1 MTSPSSSRR
10 DWAGLALL
18 AVLAYLPALASSPGR
33 MPADT
38 KLYLYLDPG
47 GLVSRS
53 TSTFEPDQFAG
64 WVPHQQI
71 TYLWPSGPWF
81 WVFDTI
87 GVPDWIAH
95 RLWIGTI
102 MFAAGAGARWAART
116 LGIGPVAAIAGAALY
131 QCSPYLLA
139 YVSRTSLLLLP
150 WAGLG
155 WIVGLT
161 VRATVRARRRA
172 DADEADE
179 ADEAN
184 NAPRW
189 RRLAPWR
196 EPALIALI
204 VATVGNA
211 NATALAL
218 IIPGPL
224 LWLLHSAAGREV
236 RWRAALGIA
245 ARTALLCL
253 VVSAWWIAMLIVQSR
268 AGAPVLAYSETL
280 RDVSRNSTG
289 SEVLRGLGYWLFY
302 QRDLAGATTSASF
315 DFLISG
321 RTLLISYGVALLGLA
336 GLVVVR
342 WPHRRFAALLVAVG
356 ALLAVGVHPIDDP
369 SPLAAAL
376 VGDEEST
383 LAVALRSSTRATPL
397 MVLGLALGVASLVAA
412 LPGRVRGL
420 SIGWRPVAAGAVV
433 VLVVLN
439 LPSLWRAELVDPAI
453 DRDAQ
458 PPQAWLDAAADLNA
472 ADPAPGGSRILQLPG
487 AEFGAFRW
495 GYTVDQ
501 PLVALV
507 DRPLVTRDLLPL
519 GSGPAMDLLYALDD
533 RIQEGWAEPSTVAAV
548 ARLFGV
554 DTIWSTNDAAFERF
568 RTARPERVAALL
580 ADPASGLAAARSF
593 GEPLINIGEV
603 ATLDEVELGD
613 SVVGTARP
621 PVELIEVPD
630 SVGIVR
636 SAGGAQMLS
645 GSGDGIID
653 AAAADLL
660 AAERVVRYTLS
671 TSGDDLAAAIA
682 DAGALVVTDSNRDR
696 AHHWRGS
703 QDVHGHTEPGGAD
716 DDVLDAT
723 AADQRLAPFADSD
736 PEQQTVAIQRGPV
749 TAIASSYG
757 EPFAYRP
764 EDRAVMAIDG
774 DPTTAWV
781 AGDRGDPVGQRL
793 QLEVTESVDAASAPT
808 MVTVRQLEPP
818 TGGRVIDR
826 ITVSID
832 GDDVIEVDLDES
844 SWTAEGQTIGTPPL
858 TSGTTIELRIDR
870 VTIGDPAVGA
880 ARDGV
885 GFVEVDLGL
894 GPTTEWIRP
903 PVDGLEQLGDNPLA
917 VVFTRLRTDPLD
929 VWRSDPE
936 PELQRELPLPRS
948 VDGQV
953 ELTVRADAHASD
965 EVLADLFGDGASTRA
980 ESAAVPIANRRLTGS
995 ILARGAA
1002 ATDGDSTT
1010 AWISPFDS
1018 VIGSSLRITGVDEME
1033 QFTITQPTGSYSTI
1047 TRLAIDDTAG
1057 RDHDGGETIV
1067 VDVPTPDTTGTSSV
1081 TLPRPVSGTVTITID
1096 TIDPVITIDRRY
1108 GDVRTLPAAISN
1120 LDSPAI
1126 GIRQPATAGAASID
1140 WTCAEPSLIEID
1152 DMTVP
1157 VSFTIDT
1164 TDFAA
1169 GSPAVATVCEPVEL
1183 GEGTVQLRSTGRQT
1197 SGVTVDRVVIREPSV
1212 PPTDGPS
1219 TPSVTVLESS
1229 DRRRTIDVGPC
1240 PDGCWLV
1247 LGEGYNTGWEATVD
1261 GVVLDGPELVD
1272 GGFNGWQLPPATMTT
1287 TVVVRWTMQWPVT
1300 LGLAISLFGV
1310 VAGVAIVALTRRKRA
1325 SDLVTRPRLARRA
1338 LMRRTV
1344 RWRGPTLAIAAAT
1357 TVSWWAGVAALA
1369 VWVSGIGRRWR
1380 RGYETLGWLI
1390 AAVVGVLVY
1399 WIERR
1404 DAPFPDAGWT
1414 TAFDHLNGP
1423 ALFALVLI
1431 AVGAWFG
1438 DDRDVPGAER
1448 SDSNDHDV
1456 RTGAVTASP

>member
-1 MTSPSSSRR
+1 MTTPSASRR
-10 DWAGLALL
+10 DRVGLALL
-18 AVLAYLPALASSPGR
+18 AALAYIPALASSPGR

-47 GLVSRS
+47 GLLGRS
-53 TSTFEPDQFAG
+53 TSTFEPDQLAG

-81 WVFDTI
+81 WVFDAI
-87 GVPDWIAH
+87 AVPDWIAH

-102 MFAAGAGARWAART
+102 LFAAGAGVRWAART
-116 LGIGPVAAIAGAALY
+116 LGIGPVAAVAGAALY

-172 DADEADE
+172 HATEATDADSTA
-179 ADEAN
+179 
-184 NAPRW
+184 RW
-189 RRLAPWR
+189 RRRLAPWR

-204 VATVGNA
+204 VATVGSG
-211 NATALAL
+211 NATALAS
-218 IIPGPL
+218 IIPGPV
-224 LWLLHSAAGREV
+224 LWLLHSAAGRDI
-236 RWRAALGIA
+236 RWRQALAIA
-245 ARTALLCL
+245 ARTALVCL
-253 VVSAWWIAMLIVQSR
+253 VLGAWWIAMLIVQSR

-302 QRDLAGATTSASF
+302 QRDPAGPTTSASF
-315 DFLISG
+315 DYLVSS
-321 RTLLISYGVALLGLA
+321 RTILVSYAVALIGLA

-376 VGDEEST
+376 VGDEELT
-383 LAVALRSSTRATPL
+383 LAVALRSSTRATAV
-397 MVLGLALGVASLVAA
+397 MVLGLALGAAALVAA

-420 SIGWRPVAAGAVV
+420 SISWRPIAAGAVV

-458 PPQAWLDAAADLNA
+458 PPPAWLDAAADLNA
-472 ADPAPGGSRILQLPG
+472 IDEVPGGSRILQLPG
-487 AEFGAFRW
+487 TESGAFRW

-507 DRPLVTRDLLPL
+507 DRPLVTRDWLPL
-519 GSGPAMDLLYALDD
+519 GSGPAMDLLYAFDD
-533 RIQEGWAEPSTVAAV
+533 RIQEGWAEPETITAV

-554 DTIWSTNDAAFERF
+554 DTIWLTNDAAFERF

-580 ADPASGLAAARSF
+580 ADPESGLGTVRPY
-593 GEPLINIGEV
+593 GEPLINVGEI
-603 ATLDEVELGD
+603 ATLDEVELVVP
-613 SVVGTARP
+613 VVGTARP
-621 PVELIEVPD
+621 PVELIEVPQ
-630 SVGIVR
+630 SVGIIR
-636 SAGGAQMLS
+636 TAGGAQLLS

-660 AAERVVRYTLS
+660 VAERVIRYTLS
-671 TSGDDLAAAIA
+671 SSGDDLADAIS

-703 QDVHGHTEPGGAD
+703 QDVHGHTEPGGD
-716 DDVLDAT
+716 GDDVLDAT
-723 AADQRLAPFADSD
+723 AADQRLTPFTDSD
-736 PEQQTVAIQRGPV
+736 PDQQTVAIQRGPV
-749 TAIASSYG
+749 IATASSYG

-781 AGDRGDPVGQRL
+781 VGERGDPVGQRL
-793 QLEVTESVDAASAPT
+793 QLEVAESIDSDAAPT
-808 MVTVRQLEPP
+808 ALTVRQLEPP
-818 TGGRVIDR
+818 AGGRVIDQV
-826 ITVSID
+826 TVSID
-832 GDDVIEVDLDES
+832 GDEVIEVGLDES
-844 SWTAEGQTIGTPPL
+844 SWSAGGQTIGTPPL

-903 PVDGLEQLGDNPLA
+903 PIDGIQQLGNNALA
-917 VVFTRLRTDPLD
+917 VVLTRLRTDPLD

-936 PELQRELPLPRS
+936 PELLRELPLPRA
-948 VDGQV
+948 VDAGV
-953 ELTVRADAHASD
+953 EITVRADARASD
-965 EVLADLFGDGASTRA
+965 EVLADLFGDGPSTRP
-980 ESAAVPIANRRLTGS
+980 ETAAVAIANRRLTGS
-995 ILARGAA
+995 IAARGAA
-1002 ATDGDSTT
+1002 ATDRDPAT
-1010 AWISPFDS
+1010 AWISPFDEA
-1018 VIGSSLRITGVDEME
+1018 IGSSLRITGVDEMDR
-1033 QFTITQPTGSYSTI
+1033 FTMTQPAGNYSPI
-1047 TRLAIDDTAG
+1047 TRLAIDD
-1057 RDHDGGETIV
+1057 DLDEETIV
-1067 VDVPTPDTTGTSSV
+1067 VDVPPADANGTAAV
-1081 TLPRPVSGTVTITID
+1081 VLPRAVRGAVTITID
-1096 TIDPVITIDRRY
+1096 AIDERRTVDRRY
-1108 GDVRTLPAAISN
+1108 GDVRTLPAAISD

-1126 GIRQPATAGAASID
+1126 GMRQPATAGAASID
-1140 WTCAEPSLIEID
+1140 WECEQPSLIEID
-1152 DMTVP
+1152 GVVVP
-1157 VSFTIDT
+1157 MSFTVDVAN
-1164 TDFAA
+1164 FAT
-1169 GSPAVATVCEPVEL
+1169 GSPATATVCEPVEL
-1183 GEGTVQLRSTGRQT
+1183 GAATLQIRSTGRPAT
-1197 SGVTVDRVVIREPSV
+1197 GVTVDRVVIREQGVPPIAGPESPSV
-1212 PPTDGPS
+1212 
-1219 TPSVTVLESS
+1219 SVRETS
-1229 DRRRTIDVGPC
+1229 DRRRTVDVGPC
-1240 PDGCWLV
+1240 PDGCWFV
-1247 LGEGYNTGWEATVD
+1247 LGEGYNTAWEATVD

-1272 GGFNGWQLPPATMTT
+1272 GGFNGWQLPPSTSTT

-1300 LGLAISLFGV
+1300 LGLAISALGV
-1310 VAGVAIVALTRRKRA
+1310 VAAVAIVAITRRERA
-1325 SDLVTRPRLARRA
+1325 SDLAVRPRLALSA
-1338 LMRRTV
+1338 STPHIA
-1344 RWRGPTLAIAAAT
+1344 RWRGPALAILAAA
-1357 TVSWWAGVAALA
+1357 TVSWWAGVAALV

-1380 RGYETLGWLI
+1380 RGYEALGWAI
-1390 AAVVGVLVY
+1390 AAAVAVWVY

-1404 DAPFPDAGWT
+1404 DAPFPNAGWT
-1414 TAFDHLNGP
+1414 TEFDHLNGP

-1438 DDRDVPGAER
+1438 DDRDVPGMTQPN
-1448 SDSNDHDV
+1448 SDDDDA
-1456 RTGAVTASP
+1456 RTGSVAATP